1 MRDNAQRSACLRDI
15 LIKKPGDIDHDVR
28 NFPLQQRWPIGQA
41 HPNPLV
47 CCFADRA
54 ADRFQASMVKK
65 SANPWLRGL
74 LRAGKQQQRTVARAL
89 NALLTPPKPKAKAK
103 PAPAK
108 TARPGLVKP
117 AAKPV
122 ARLRTKPAATPSAKR
137 AATAKV
143 ARAALEPVAPAT
155 GKWLASHFSG
165 QADHGAGALRRMS
178 YWLYLPQGAPAPAGM
193 PLIVMLHGCD
203 QSATL
208 FAQGT
213 RMNHWAEQQGYAVV
227 YPQQS
232 VSAHPHRCWKWYDRA
247 TQHGGGDVSLIV
259 GIVGKVAEKYLI
271 DRSRIYICGI
281 SAGAGM
287 ANIVALNHPDLF
299 AGLGMHSG
307 PLFGAGHSTVGAL
320 GVMQHG
326 ASHRV
331 DSAIAEV
338 LLKRPGFP
346 PLPTILLQGEED
358 PVVRPVNQT
367 QLTRQAMLLNRLP
380 PGSAVEVATKAGT
393 KSSHP
398 YRVHDVYSDR
408 RLMLRVAQI
417 AELKHAWSGG
427 DERLSYNSGAGP
439 DASKMLLDFFSKHR
453 RIIA

>member
-1 MRDNAQRSACLRDI
+1 
-15 LIKKPGDIDHDVR
+15 
-28 NFPLQQRWPIGQA
+28 
-41 HPNPLV
+41 
-47 CCFADRA
+47 
-54 ADRFQASMVKK
+54 MVKK

-74 LRAGKQQQRTVARAL
+74 LRAGKQQQRSVSRAL
-89 NALLTPPKPKAKAK
+89 TALLAPPKPKPAPKVKAKAK
-103 PAPAK
+103 PKLAAPVKAARTSLKAVAPTVRPGAPA
-108 TARPGLVKP
+108 R
-117 AAKPV
+117 
-122 ARLRTKPAATPSAKR
+122 
-137 AATAKV
+137 V
-143 ARAALEPVAPAT
+143 ARASLEAVAPAT

-165 QADHGAGALRRMS
+165 QADRGAGALRRMS
-178 YWLYLPQGAPAPAGM
+178 YWLYLPDSPPASTGS
-193 PLIVMLHGCD
+193 PLLVMLHGCD

-213 RMNHWAEQQGYAVV
+213 RMNHWAEKQGFAVV

-247 TQHGGGDVSLIV
+247 TQQGGGDVSLIV
-259 GIVGKVAEKYLI
+259 GIIAKVAEKYSI

-331 DSAIAEV
+331 DSAIEEV
-338 LLKRPGFP
+338 LLRRPGFP
-346 PLPTILLQGEED
+346 PLPTILFQGEDD
-358 PVVRPVNQT
+358 PVVRPVNQA
-367 QLTRQAMLLNRLP
+367 QLTRQAMLLNGLP
-380 PGSAVEVATKAGT
+380 HGCPVEVASKLGT

-398 YRVHDVYSDR
+398 YRLHDVYSER

-439 DASKMLLDFFSKHR
+439 DASKMLLEFFSKHR
-453 RIIA
+453 RAIT

>member
-1 MRDNAQRSACLRDI
+1 
-15 LIKKPGDIDHDVR
+15 
-28 NFPLQQRWPIGQA
+28 
-41 HPNPLV
+41 
-47 CCFADRA
+47 
-54 ADRFQASMVKK
+54 MVKK
-65 SANPWLRGL
+65 SAYPWLRGL

-89 NALLTPPKPKAKAK
+89 TALLVTATPTPTPKPKPKPKPNPKPKTAPAKKAARLTRPVTPPAR
-103 PAPAK
+103 PAPAV
-108 TARPGLVKP
+108 R
-117 AAKPV
+117 V
-122 ARLRTKPAATPSAKR
+122 ARS
-137 AATAKV
+137 
-143 ARAALEPVAPAT
+143 ALEPVAPAG

-165 QADHGAGALRRMS
+165 QADHGAGAMRRMS
-178 YWLYLPQGAPAPAGM
+178 YWLYLPECPPAHAGL

-213 RMNHWAEQQGYAVV
+213 RMNHWAEKQGYAVV

-259 GIVGKVAEKYLI
+259 GIVNKVAEKYPV

-281 SAGAGM
+281 SAGAAM

-299 AGLGMHSG
+299 AALGMHSG
-307 PLFGAGHSTVGAL
+307 PLYGAGHSTVGAL

-331 DSAIAEV
+331 DSAIEEV
-338 LLKRPGFP
+338 LFRRPGFP
-346 PLPTILLQGEED
+346 PLPTILFQGEED
-358 PVVRPVNQT
+358 NVVRPVNQS
-367 QLTRQAMLLNRLP
+367 QLTRQALLLNRLP
-380 PGSAVEVATKAGT
+380 HGSQVEVASKLGT
-393 KSSHP
+393 RSCHP
-398 YRVHDVYSDR
+398 YQVHDVYSER

-439 DASKMLLDFFSKHR
+439 DASKMLIDFFSKHR
-453 RIIA
+453 RVVA

>member
-1 MRDNAQRSACLRDI
+1 
-15 LIKKPGDIDHDVR
+15 
-28 NFPLQQRWPIGQA
+28 
-41 HPNPLV
+41 
-47 CCFADRA
+47 
-54 ADRFQASMVKK
+54 MVKR

-89 NALLTPPKPKAKAK
+89 TALLVPPKPSPKPRVKAQAKTTAKPKLAPAPTVARLARPVTPAKK
-103 PAPAK
+103 PAPA
-108 TARPGLVKP
+108 AR
-117 AAKPV
+117 V
-122 ARLRTKPAATPSAKR
+122 AR
-137 AATAKV
+137 V
-143 ARAALEPVAPAT
+143 ALDAVAPAT

-165 QADHGAGALRRMS
+165 LADGGAGALRRMS
-178 YWLYLPQGAPAPAGM
+178 YWLYLPDTTPAPAGL
-193 PLIVMLHGCD
+193 PLVVMLHGCD
-203 QSATL
+203 QSATM

-213 RMNHWAEQQGYAVV
+213 RMNHWAEKQGYAVL

-259 GIVGKVAEKYLI
+259 GIVAKVAEKYPI

-287 ANIVALNHPDLF
+287 ANIVALNHPEMF

-331 DSAIAEV
+331 DSAIEEV
-338 LLKRPGFP
+338 LFKRPGFP
-346 PLPTILLQGEED
+346 PLPTILFQGD
-358 PVVRPVNQT
+358 DDHVVRAVNQT

-380 PGSAVEVATKAGT
+380 HGCPVEVSDKAGT
-393 KSSHP
+393 RSAHP
-398 YRVHDVYSDR
+398 YRVHDVYRDR
-408 RLMLRVAQI
+408 KLMLRVAQI

-439 DASKMLLDFFSKHR
+439 DASKMLLEFFSKHR
-453 RIIA
+453 RVVA

>member
-1 MRDNAQRSACLRDI
+1 
-15 LIKKPGDIDHDVR
+15 
-28 NFPLQQRWPIGQA
+28 
-41 HPNPLV
+41 
-47 CCFADRA
+47 
-54 ADRFQASMVKK
+54 MVKK
-65 SANPWLRGL
+65 TANPWLRGL
-74 LRAGKQQQRTVARAL
+74 LRAGKQQQRTVTRAL
-89 NALLTPPKPKAKAK
+89 TALLAPPKPKAAPKVRAKAK
-103 PAPAK
+103 PKAAAPIKAPRSALK
-108 TARPGLVKP
+108 AVMPPGSTGAP
-117 AAKPV
+117 P
-122 ARLRTKPAATPSAKR
+122 R
-137 AATAKV
+137 V
-143 ARAALEPVAPAT
+143 ARAPLEGVAPAT

-165 QADHGAGALRRMS
+165 HADRGVGALRRMS
-178 YWLYLPQGAPAPAGM
+178 YWLYLPDSPPASTGI
-193 PLIVMLHGCD
+193 PLLVMLHGCD

-213 RMNHWAEQQGYAVV
+213 RMNHWAEKQGFAVV

-247 TQHGGGDVSLIV
+247 TQQGGGDVSLIV
-259 GIVGKVAEKYLI
+259 GIIAKVMGKYPI

-331 DSAIAEV
+331 DSAIEEV
-338 LLKRPGFP
+338 LLRQPGFP
-346 PLPTILLQGEED
+346 PLPTILFQGEDD

-380 PGSAVEVATKAGT
+380 PGCPVEVASKLGT
-393 KSSHP
+393 RSSHP
-398 YRVHDVYSDR
+398 YRLHDVYSER
-408 RLMLRVAQI
+408 RLMLRVARI
-417 AELKHAWSGG
+417 AKLKHAWSGG

-439 DASKMLLDFFSKHR
+439 DASKMLLEFFSKHR
-453 RIIA
+453 RAIT